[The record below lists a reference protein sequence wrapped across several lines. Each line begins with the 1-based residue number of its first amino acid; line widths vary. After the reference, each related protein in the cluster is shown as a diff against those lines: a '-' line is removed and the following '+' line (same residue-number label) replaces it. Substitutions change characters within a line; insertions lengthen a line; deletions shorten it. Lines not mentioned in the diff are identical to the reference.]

1 MTRIVPVS
9 VSHSTL
15 AIGNPVA
22 MTPRTKRAA
31 VVFLNVVG
39 PRANLDRGFAG
50 AGDVGFFILPPDLSG
65 GRNLTAVNW
74 AVPPSWCTFQRVL
87 SISWAYPPFRHN
99 PLWHKARSPLPA
111 ALVEFED

>member
-31 VVFLNVVG
+31 AVFLNVVG
-39 PRANLDRGFAG
+39 PRANLDRSFAG
-50 AGDVGFFILPPDLSG
+50 AVDVGFFNVSLPFWAG
-65 GRNLTAVNW
+65 GD
-74 AVPPSWCTFQRVL
+74 
-87 SISWAYPPFRHN
+87 IYY
-99 PLWHKARSPLPA
+99 
-111 ALVEFED
+111 

>member
-31 VVFLNVVG
+31 AVFLNVVG
-39 PRANLDRGFAG
+39 PRANLDRSFAG
-50 AGDVGFFILPPDLSG
+50 AVDVGFF
-65 GRNLTAVNW
+65 NA
-74 AVPPSWCTFQRVL
+74 PS
-87 SISWAYPPFRHN
+87 
-99 PLWHKARSPLPA
+99 RS
-111 ALVEFED
+111 ERGEIY